1 LVHGNAA
8 ERQACGS
15 FKLSNIHLILQ
26 VEGRTGVHIQGGFHD
41 GSRVART
48 DEYSM

>member
-1 LVHGNAA
+1 VHGNAA

-26 VEGRTGVHIQGGFHD
+26 VEGKTGVRVQGDFAMD
-41 GSRVART
+41 LKVARIY
-48 DEYSM
+48 EYSM